1 MISNENG
8 HFGHL
13 NQHYFSL
20 FLRYFPLLW
29 ELREAMRSLM
39 RLGKKGLF

>member
-1 MISNENG
+1 MKMAISATSTSTI
-8 HFGHL
+8 
-13 NQHYFSL
+13 FSL